1 MISCY
6 HNQEVLYARLTPE
19 LVCALD
25 ADITF
30 ESCDHVLFKV
40 HRKNLE
46 VTSEGFSPP
55 SGTIA
60 THEVIPL
67 IERAEVL
74 DLLFQYM
81 YPQRLPDL
89 ASVPFAILADLAEAA
104 EKYQLYVAMKFCNM
118 LMKCGSLLF
127 FELYLPI

>member
-6 HNQEVLYARLTPE
+6 HNQEILCTRLAPE
-19 LVCALD
+19 LVYAPD

-30 ESCDHVLFKV
+30 ESCDRVLFKV

-55 SGTIA
+55 SGTSA
-60 THEVIPL
+60 TDQVVSL
-67 IERAEVL
+67 TERAEVL

-81 YPQRLPDL
+81 YPQRPPDL
-89 ASVPFAILADLAEAA
+89 ASVPFAIFADLAEAA
-104 EKYQLYVAMKFCNM
+104 EKYQLYVAMEFCRM
-118 LMKCGSLLF
+118 LMKCVVTSI
-127 FELYLPI
+127 P